1 MASSSTPRFR
11 VYSKYLFL
19 TYPQC
24 TLEPQYA
31 LDSLRKRPNA
41 CEPLYIAAVRE
52 LHEDGSPHLHV
63 LVQNKLR
70 ASITNPNALNLRMD
84 TSPFSIF
91 HPNIQ
96 AAKDCNQVRDYIT
109 KEVDSDVNTAEW
121 GTFVAV
127 STPGRKDRDAD
138 MKQIIESSSSREEF
152 LSMVCNRFPFEWSIR
167 LKDFEYTARHLFPDP
182 VATYTPEFPT
192 ESLICHETIESWKN
206 EHLYSESPGRHKSI
220 YICGP
225 TRTGKTSWARSLG
238 THNYYNSLV
247 DFTTYDVNA
256 KYNIIDDIPFKFTP
270 NWKCFVGAQRDFT
283 VNPKYGKRKVIRGG
297 IPCIILVN
305 PDEDWLKDMTPEQSD
320 YMYSNAVVHYMYEG
334 ETFINYSFASGE
346 DVTASQ

>member
-1 MASSSTPRFR
+1 MASSSAPRFR

-31 LDSLRKRPNA
+31 LDSLRTLLNKY
-41 CEPLYIAAVRE
+41 EPLYIAAVRE

-109 KEVDSDVNTAEW
+109 KEVDSDANTAEW

-138 MKQIIESSSSREEF
+138 MNQ
-152 LSMVCNRFPFEWSIR
+152 LLVR
-167 LKDFEYTARHLFPDP
+167 LRRRCHCFAVTVLARTA
-182 VATYTPEFPT
+182 
-192 ESLICHETIESWKN
+192 
-206 EHLYSESPGRHKSI
+206 
-220 YICGP
+220 
-225 TRTGKTSWARSLG
+225 
-238 THNYYNSLV
+238 
-247 DFTTYDVNA
+247 
-256 KYNIIDDIPFKFTP
+256 
-270 NWKCFVGAQRDFT
+270 
-283 VNPKYGKRKVIRGG
+283 
-297 IPCIILVN
+297 
-305 PDEDWLKDMTPEQSD
+305 
-320 YMYSNAVVHYMYEG
+320 
-334 ETFINYSFASGE
+334 YSFYKCNISGCCISFSMFLCE
-346 DVTASQ
+346 GCFLL